1 MTGRIWDE
9 FLTENDQEVIAAAG
23 YQQPMGFG
31 RRPALLVVDASINFT
46 GERPEPILEMVKTW
60 RNACGEP
67 GWVAIGHIAR
77 LLAACRRKGV
87 PVFFTTGERRPDG
100 LDSGAWGW
108 KNARARRDFEQ
119 EERGNAIVPAIAPL
133 ESEFV
138 IKKQKPSAF
147 FGTPLSGYL
156 VERGVDTLL
165 VTGVSTSG
173 CVRATVIDGFSYN
186 YRCCVVEEGCYDRS
200 QASHAINLFDMH
212 AKYADV
218 VGVDA
223 ALRYVDELP
232 SGLFAVT
239 QSQDDGG

>member
-1 MTGRIWDE
+1 MAGRIWDR
-9 FLTENDQEVIAAAG
+9 FLTEHDQAVIAAAG

-31 RRPALLVVDASINFT
+31 KRPALLIVDASLNFT
-46 GERPEPILEMVKTW
+46 GEWPEPIFEMVKTW

-67 GWVAIGHIAR
+67 GWVAIGHIKR
-77 LLAACRRKGV
+77 LLEACRKKRL
-87 PVFFTTGERRPDG
+87 PVFYTTGERRPDG
-100 LDSGAWGW
+100 LDSGAWSW
-108 KNARARRDFEQ
+108 KNARARKDFIQ
-119 EERGNAIVPAIAPL
+119 EERGNAIVPDIAPL

-147 FGTPLSGYL
+147 FGTTLSSYL
-156 VERGVDTLL
+156 IERQIDTLL

-200 QASHAINLFDMH
+200 LASHAINLFDMH

-218 VGVDA
+218 VGVDPTIE
-223 ALRYVDELP
+223 YVRGLP
-232 SGLFAVT
+232 DGLFA
-239 QSQDDGG
+239 SAPGG

>member
-1 MTGRIWDE
+1 MTVRIWDK
-9 FLTENDQEVIAAAG
+9 FLTENDQAVIAAAG

-31 RRPALLVVDASINFT
+31 CRPALLIVDASINFT

-77 LLAACRRKGV
+77 LLAACRQKKI

-108 KNARARRDFEQ
+108 KNARARSDFEQ
-119 EERGNAIVPAIAPL
+119 EELGNAIVPAIAPL
-133 ESEFV
+133 NSEFV

-147 FGTPLSGYL
+147 FGTTLLSYL

-218 VGVDA
+218 VGIET
-223 ALRYVDELP
+223 ALRFVNELP
-232 SGLFAVT
+232 SDLFVANR
-239 QSQDDGG
+239 SQDNEV